1 MPPKSHAF
9 EGVSEA
15 IEFIQSKLRERLAFT
30 PPVVVTPL
38 HAEEQQAFGFLVTSG
53 DFSEELRLAPQPDKS
68 MPYVIEHT
76 RAEAAFRGLLASAR
90 GAMVIVD
97 NHGKIVLANAQ
108 TESLFGYTPQELTGR
123 GVDTLIPKRFHDQHH
138 GHRGGFFGN
147 PRARPMGTGL
157 DLWAIRKDGTELPV
171 EISLS
176 PLETEQGVLA
186 AAEIRDVTERK
197 RFELE
202 LQETNEQ
209 LAAASQAKDRFLASM
224 SHELRTPLN
233 AVIGFTGT
241 VLMGLSGPLT
251 AEQRKQLETVKTNGK
266 QLLAIINDL
275 LDLAQI
281 ESGKV
286 ELTFEPVDGRTLLEE
301 VVSGLRPVADA
312 KGIDL
317 QMTMAESSVTL
328 NTDRRSLSQIL
339 INLAN
344 NAIKYTDEGSVRVEL
359 DTIQNG
365 DGPVTRFTVVDTGL
379 GIKEEDRVRLFAAF
393 QQVEP
398 SATQREEGTGLGLYI
413 SQKLAELIHGTLS
426 FESQYGTGSRF
437 VLELPR
443 AA

>member
-1 MPPKSHAF
+1 MPRPSHAF
-9 EGVSEA
+9 DSISEA
-15 IEFIQSKLRERLAFT
+15 IEFIQHDLGQAAMPAPR
-30 PPVVVTPL
+30 VVVTPL
-38 HAEEQQAFGFLVTSG
+38 RSDDGYGYLLNSS
-53 DFSEELRLAPQPDKS
+53 DFREELRLSPKDDE
-68 MPYVIEHT
+68 YLVEHT
-76 RAEAAFRGLLASAR
+76 RAEDQFRTGLLASAR

-97 NHGKIVLANAQ
+97 SDGKIVLANAQ
-108 TESLFGYTPQELTGR
+108 TESLLGYTPEELTGL
-123 GVDTLIPKRFHDQHH
+123 GVETLIPARYHERHP
-138 GHRGGFFGN
+138 GHLAQFFGN

-202 LQETNEQ
+202 LQETNAQ

-241 VLMGLSGPLT
+241 ILMGLSGPLT
-251 AEQRKQLETVKTNGK
+251 ADQRKQLETVKTNGK

-286 ELTFEPVDGRTLLEE
+286 DLTFEPVDCRALLEE
-301 VVSGLRPVADA
+301 VVSGLRPVAVA
-312 KGIDL
+312 KGLDL
-317 QMTMAESSVTL
+317 QMVMANATVTL
-328 NTDRRSLSQIL
+328 HTDRRALSQIL

-344 NAIKYTDEGSVRVEL
+344 NAIKYTDEGSVTVEL
-359 DTIQNG
+359 DSQENG
-365 DGPVTRFTVVDTGL
+365 AGAVTRFTVVDTGL
-379 GIKEEDRVRLFAAF
+379 GIREEDRVRLFTAF

-398 SATQREEGTGLGLYI
+398 SATRRHEGTGLGLYI
-413 SQKLAELIHGTLS
+413 SQKLAELIGGTLN
-426 FESQYGTGSRF
+426 FESQYGAGSRF
-437 VLELPR
+437 VLELTK

>member
-1 MPPKSHAF
+1 MCRYLTEMSPKSRAC
-9 EGVSEA
+9 ENVAEA
-15 IEFIQSKLRERLAFT
+15 MEFIKSELGPSATFI
-30 PPVVVTPL
+30 PPVTVTPL
-38 HAEEQQAFGFLVTSG
+38 QSDDQQASGFLVTSG
-53 DFSEELRLAPQPDKS
+53 DFSGDEPVQHEMER
-68 MPYVIEHT
+68 VHT
-76 RAEAAFRGLLASAR
+76 EQTFRRLLASAR

-97 NHGKIVLANAQ
+97 GDGKIVLANAQ
-108 TESLFGYTPQELTGR
+108 TESLFGYTPEELTGR
-123 GVDTLIPKRFHDQHH
+123 GVETLMPARYHARHA
-138 GHRGGFFGN
+138 GHRDGFFRD

-171 EISLS
+171 EISIS
-176 PLETEQGVLA
+176 PIETEQGVLA

-202 LQETNEQ
+202 LQETNTQ

-241 VLMGLSGPLT
+241 ILMGLSGPLT

-266 QLLAIINDL
+266 QLLTIINDL

-286 ELTFEPVDGRTLLEE
+286 ELTFEPVDGRALLEE

-317 QMTMAESSVTL
+317 QMTMAEPAVTL
-328 NTDRRSLSQIL
+328 NTDRRALSQIL

-359 DTIQNG
+359 DTSENG
-365 DGPVTRFTVVDTGL
+365 NGPVTRFTVVDTGL

-413 SQKLAELIHGTLS
+413 SQKLAKLIDGTLS